1 MSERTTA
8 TARGTAAETRGE
20 QGTDTDVELES
31 LQRFDGEMASWRR
44 SRRAAERPESVR
56 EVW

>member
-8 TARGTAAETRGE
+8 TARGTAAETRG
-20 QGTDTDVELES
+20 DTDVELES

-44 SRRAAERPESVR
+44 SRRAAERSESVR